1 MLEPYG
7 IREMVQSGM
16 VAVGRGPRSITATPS
31 ARHAGLRRPVALADA
46 GGAGRPTSQ
55 ATPLRED
62 ASPVM
67 TVNIFYDDDAD
78 LSIIQGRK
86 VAVIGY
92 GSQGHAH
99 ALSLR
104 DSGVDV
110 RIGLPEGSKSRAKA
124 EEQGLRVVT
133 PAEAAAEADVIMI
146 LAPDTAQRH
155 IYAESIAPNL
165 NAGKA
170 IFFGH
175 GFNIRYGLITPPSDV
190 DVAMVAPKGPGHLV
204 RRQFV
209 DGKGVPC
216 LIAVEQDPTGGA
228 KELALSYAAAI
239 GGARAGVIETTF
251 TEETETDLFGEQAVL
266 CGGMA
271 ALVQTGFE
279 VLTEAGYAPEI
290 AYFECLHE
298 LKLIVDLMYEGGI
311 ANERL
316 LDLRHRRVRRP
327 DPRPARGQ
335 RRRSRTEMKKI
346 LGEIQDG
353 EFAREWVAEDD
364 NGRPNFTKLQRE
376 GQEHPIEEMGEK
388 LRGLM
393 SWVGEKAK

>member
-1 MLEPYG
+1 MSVE
-7 IREMVQSGM
+7 
-16 VAVGRGPRSITATPS
+16 
-31 ARHAGLRRPVALADA
+31 
-46 GGAGRPTSQ
+46 
-55 ATPLRED
+55 
-62 ASPVM
+62 
-67 TVNIFYDDDAD
+67 IFYDDDAD

-124 EEQGLRVVT
+124 EEEGLRVLT
-133 PAEAAAEADVIMI
+133 PAEASKEADVIMI
-146 LAPDTAQRH
+146 LAPDTKQRF
-155 IYAESIAPNL
+155 IYAEDIEPNL
-165 NAGKA
+165 KDGDA

-175 GFNIRYGLITPPSDV
+175 GFNIHFDLIKPPANV

-216 LIAVEQDPTGGA
+216 LIAVAQDPTGGA
-228 KELALSYAAAI
+228 QALALSYAAAI
-239 GGARAGVIETTF
+239 GGARAGVIKTSF
-251 TEETETDLFGEQAVL
+251 KEETETDLFGEQVVL
-266 CGGMA
+266 CGGTT
-271 ALVQTGFE
+271 ALVQNGFE
-279 VLTEAGYAPEI
+279 VLTEAGYAPEM
-290 AYFECLHE
+290 AYFEVLHE

-311 ANERL
+311 ARMRYSISDTAEYG
-316 LDLRHRRVRRP
+316 DLTRGPRVIT
-327 DPRPARGQ
+327 PAVKE
-335 RRRSRTEMKKI
+335 EMRKI

-353 EFAREWVAEDD
+353 TFAREWVAEDEA
-364 NGRPNFTKLQRE
+364 GRPNFQKLQE
-376 GQEHPIEEMGEK
+376 AGEKHPLEETGSK

-393 SWVGEKAK
+393 SWVDRPITETA